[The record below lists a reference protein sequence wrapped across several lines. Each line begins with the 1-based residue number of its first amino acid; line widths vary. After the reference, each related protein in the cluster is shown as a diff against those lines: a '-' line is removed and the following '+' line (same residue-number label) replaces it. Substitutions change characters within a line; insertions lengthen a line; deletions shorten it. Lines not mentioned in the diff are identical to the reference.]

1 MSVEIDPQE
10 LGFHRPFTVEVLENL
25 KIRNPG
31 TQPVAF
37 KVKTTAPKQ
46 YALPYD
52 DRDLLKTYKYTMLT
66 CNVVQILLI
75 LQAMKQEPP
84 PGTKCRDK
92 FLVQSVAITPEKD
105 FANLASIWDTIDK
118 SLVQE
123 KKIRVA
129 FLDPKSSPVADTT
142 TTTPSKSAPVNSGDG
157 TPDVAPLAYSSPS
170 DFGAGRS
177 EPKSSI
183 EEEFR
188 PEEKP
193 SLAAPI
199 AIATTKNSEPSHEE
213 LKEQLLQAEKLI
225 AQLKKDDGGLR
236 QRKTASTAEGN
247 VSAKPA
253 ELAQVAR
260 GTEGVPVQIT
270 AILCLLSFL
279 LAYIFFLSV
288 VRHMFNTNVGN
299 PGQVVL
305 FRNTDTIIGQ
315 QAGWLSRTVAFGRD

>member
-25 KIRNPG
+25 KIKNPG

-46 YALPYD
+46 YCVRPNSG
-52 DRDLLKTYKYTMLT
+52 R
-66 CNVVQILLI
+66 VEPGREVEVQVI

-92 FLVQSVAITPEKD
+92 FLVQSVTITPDKGFD
-105 FANLASIWDTIDK
+105 NLASIWDTIDK

-129 FLDPKSSPVADTT
+129 FLDPKSAATPASAADAT
-142 TTTPSKSAPVNSGDG
+142 TTTPHKNTSVDSGDA
-157 TPDVAPLAYSSPS
+157 TPELAPPAYSSPS
-170 DFGAGRS
+170 DYATGRA
-177 EPKSSI
+177 EPKVEEDSHL
-183 EEEFR
+183 EEE
-188 PEEKP
+188 P
-193 SLAAPI
+193 SLAAPV
-199 AIATTKNSEPSHEE
+199 AIATTKNSDPSHEE
-213 LKEQLLQAEKLI
+213 LKEQLLQAQKLI

-236 QRKTASTAEGN
+236 QRKTGGAAEEKPST
-247 VSAKPA
+247 KPA

-260 GTEGVPVQIT
+260 TGAEGVPVKIT

-279 LAYIFFLSV
+279 LAYVFF
-288 VRHMFNTNVGN
+288 
-299 PGQVVL
+299 
-305 FRNTDTIIGQ
+305 
-315 QAGWLSRTVAFGRD
+315 

>member
-46 YALPYD
+46 YCVRPNSG
-52 DRDLLKTYKYTMLT
+52 RVEP
-66 CNVVQILLI
+66 NREVEVQVI

-129 FLDPKSSPVADTT
+129 FLDPKSSPAADTT
-142 TTTPSKSAPVNSGDG
+142 TTTPSKSAPVNGGDA

-170 DFGAGRS
+170 DFGARRS

-183 EEEFR
+183 EEFR
-188 PEEKP
+188 PEEKA
-193 SLAAPI
+193 SIAAPI
-199 AIATTKNSEPSHEE
+199 AVATTKNSEPSHEE

-236 QRKTASTAEGN
+236 QRKTAGTAEVN

-279 LAYIFFLSV
+279 LAYVFF
-288 VRHMFNTNVGN
+288 
-299 PGQVVL
+299 
-305 FRNTDTIIGQ
+305 
-315 QAGWLSRTVAFGRD
+315 

>member
-46 YALPYD
+46 YCVRPNSG
-52 DRDLLKTYKYTMLT
+52 RVEP
-66 CNVVQILLI
+66 NREVEVQVI

-84 PGTKCRDK
+84 SGTKCRDK

-129 FLDPKSSPVADTT
+129 FLEPKSSPAGDAALS
-142 TTTPSKSAPVNSGDG
+142 TPHKSIAVNGNDATPETAP
-157 TPDVAPLAYSSPS
+157 PAYSSPG
-170 DFGAGRS
+170 DFSAVRS
-177 EPKSSI
+177 EPKSSV
-183 EEEFR
+183 EEESR

-193 SLAAPI
+193 SVVAPVPVAA
-199 AIATTKNSEPSHEE
+199 AKSSEPSRVEPKIE
-213 LKEQLLQAEKLI
+213 KKSAQVKEDE
-225 AQLKKDDGGLR
+225 GGVR
-236 QRKTASTAEGN
+236 QRKTGSTTEAKPTT
-247 VSAKPA
+247 KPA

-260 GTEGVPVQIT
+260 AGTEGVPIQIT
-270 AILCLLSFL
+270 AALCLLSFL
-279 LAYIFFLSV
+279 LAYFF
-288 VRHMFNTNVGN
+288 F
-299 PGQVVL
+299 
-305 FRNTDTIIGQ
+305 
-315 QAGWLSRTVAFGRD
+315 

>member
-25 KIRNPG
+25 RIRNPG

-46 YALPYD
+46 YCVRPNSG
-52 DRDLLKTYKYTMLT
+52 RVEP
-66 CNVVQILLI
+66 NREVEVQVI

-105 FANLASIWDTIDK
+105 FANLASIWDNIDK

-129 FLDPKSSPVADTT
+129 FLDPENSPVAATT
-142 TTTPSKSAPVNSGDG
+142 VSTPNKS
-157 TPDVAPLAYSSPS
+157 TPLNGHADETPEVAPPAYSSPS
-170 DFGAGRS
+170 DYGPGQS
-177 EPKSSI
+177 EFKSST
-183 EEEFR
+183 EEESR

-193 SLAAPI
+193 SFAAPV
-199 AIATTKNSEPSHEE
+199 AIATAKNSDTSREE
-213 LKEQLLQAEKLI
+213 LKEQLIQAEKLI

-236 QRKTASTAEGN
+236 QRKTGGTAEDKP
-247 VSAKPA
+247 SAKPA
-253 ELAQVAR
+253 ELAQAVR
-260 GTEGVPVQIT
+260 TGTEGVPIQIA
-270 AILCLLSFL
+270 AILCLVSFL
-279 LAYIFFLSV
+279 LAYVFF
-288 VRHMFNTNVGN
+288 
-299 PGQVVL
+299 
-305 FRNTDTIIGQ
+305 
-315 QAGWLSRTVAFGRD
+315 